1 MSSKQIYY
9 NVKGHDDETFIFLDR
24 HDDGSYSVRTG
35 RSIPV
40 SHFKW
45 EEETS
50 TQSVEEFLASE
61 PDYREKVQQLI
72 SEFES
77 ESNQ

>member
-1 MSSKQIYY
+1 MSSKQISYK
-9 NVKGHDDETFIFLDR
+9 VKGRDNETFIFLDR
-24 HDDGSYSVRTG
+24 HEDGSYSVRTG

-40 SHFKW
+40 NHFKW

-50 TQSVEEFLASE
+50 SESVESFLASE
-61 PDYREKVQQLI
+61 PSYREKVQQLI

-77 ESNQ
+77 ENN

>member
-1 MSSKQIYY
+1 MNSKQISYK
-9 NVKGHDDETFIFLDR
+9 VKGHDNETFIFLDR

-40 SHFKW
+40 NHFQW
-45 EEETS
+45 EEETI
-50 TQSVEEFLASE
+50 TQSVEEFLANE
-61 PDYREKVQQLI
+61 PNYREKVQQLI

-77 ESNQ
+77 ENTL